1 MSEAGHGGT
10 AARRHGHR
18 VALRI
23 LDVALVLSVP
33 LCLSAAVPRL
43 QAQQRDTSLERSQ
56 QRLNEIRR
64 EQLRLRAE
72 ADRLRGRVTSLTS
85 DLANIE
91 RQVDVSGRIVG
102 ELDLQIITMGSQI
115 ERTTAEL
122 IVTEDALAEK
132 RAILQHR
139 LTEIHKRGPLY
150 AAQVLLAAESFGD
163 LLSRYKYLYLIS
175 RQDRQLLTD
184 VEALRGRFAD
194 QRNQLLTQ
202 RTGLARRRDERTEES
217 QRLRTLMQQRQRSLR
232 DSQAEQRRTEQRLRQ
247 LARDEARLND
257 LIAAF
262 ERRRRA
268 AEAARRAPAAPSRI
282 RTSDIG
288 NLDWPVGG
296 EIVFNFGRQPG
307 PGGGTIT
314 RNGIGIGAPVGTPVR
329 SVAAGTVRLAQSV
342 GTYGPMVILDH
353 GGGTYSIYG
362 QLSRMDVR
370 VEQAVQRGQTIG
382 LTGGSAADE
391 GPHLYFEIRGQGGR
405 THVDPVQWL
414 RRRR

>member
-1 MSEAGHGGT
+1 LGRT
-10 AARRHGHR
+10 LLF
-18 VALRI
+18 AL
-23 LDVALVLSVP
+23 ALTVP
-33 LCLSAAVPRL
+33 PCPGAPVPRL
-43 QAQQRDTSLERSQ
+43 LAQQRDTSLERSQ

-64 EQLRLRAE
+64 QQQQLQRDL
-72 ADRLRGRVTSLTS
+72 DRLRGRVHTQSTDLT
-85 DLANIE
+85 NIE
-91 RQVDVSGRIVG
+91 RQVDISGRIVG

-150 AAQVLLAAESFGD
+150 IAQVLLAAESFGD

-175 RQDRQLLTD
+175 RQDRQLVSD
-184 VEALRGRFAD
+184 VEALRERFAD
-194 QRNQLLTQ
+194 QRNELLTQ
-202 RTGLARRRDERTEES
+202 RTSLGRRRDERTEES
-217 QRLRTLMQQRQRSLR
+217 ERLRTLMQQRQRSLR
-232 DSQAEQRRTEQRLRQ
+232 DSQAEQRRTEQRLQQ

-257 LIAAF
+257 LIASF

-296 EIVFNFGRQPG
+296 VIVFNFGRQPG

-329 SVAAGTVRLAQSV
+329 SVAAGTVRLAQTV
-342 GTYGPMVILDH
+342 GTYGQTVILDH

-370 VEQAVQRGQTIG
+370 NEQGVERGQTIG
-382 LTGGSAADE
+382 LTGGGTADE
-391 GPHLYFEIRGQGGR
+391 GPHLYFEIRGEGGR